1 VIVPENL
8 HVKGIQQNKHLALS
22 IGDVGMGE
30 LRRQLAYKSEWYGS
44 TLIVADRFHPS
55 TQLCSNCGCLNERLK
70 GLEGLK
76 ERTFDCAACGLSL
89 HRDENAALNLRA
101 YGLHQLGI
109 VPLPEGLREV
119 TPVGEEG
126 SGSTPQCRV
135 KPASLKQEASE
146 GRPTGRPNTQRREEK
161 LAGVVTSGA

>member
-1 VIVPENL
+1 
-8 HVKGIQQNKHLALS
+8 
-22 IGDVGMGE
+22 MGE

-55 TQLCSNCGCLNERLK
+55 TQLCSSCGVLNEQVK
-70 GLEGLK
+70 GIEGLK
-76 ERTFDCAACGLSL
+76 ERRFDCSTCGLSL

-119 TPVGEEG
+119 TPDGEEG
-126 SGSTPQCRV
+126 SGPTPRRRV

-146 GRPTGRPNTQRREEK
+146 GHPTGRPNTQRREET
-161 LAGVVTSGA
+161 LAGVVPSGPSRPNEKPHPREAQG